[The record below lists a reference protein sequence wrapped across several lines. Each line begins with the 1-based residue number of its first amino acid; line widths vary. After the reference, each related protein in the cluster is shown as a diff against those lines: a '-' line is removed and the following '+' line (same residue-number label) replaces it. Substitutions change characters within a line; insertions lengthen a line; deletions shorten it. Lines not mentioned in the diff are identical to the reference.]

1 MYKVHTVC
9 IMNQHKTIYPI
20 SSLHQEIRRQHLNT
34 SVYLQK
40 HLVHDAEE
48 EILQKLRKKRLKT
61 RTRSHTQLT
70 LLHTEHAALVL
81 IQYSTIPI
89 IVEKAEWKRMS

>member
-1 MYKVHTVC
+1 MYKVQIVC
-9 IMNQHKTIYPI
+9 ILNQHKTIYPI
-20 SSLHQEIRRQHLNT
+20 SGLRQEIRQQHLNT

-48 EILQKLRKKRLKT
+48 EILRKLQNKRLKT
-61 RTRSHTQLT
+61 LPRSHTQLS

-89 IVEKAEWKRMS
+89 IVEKN